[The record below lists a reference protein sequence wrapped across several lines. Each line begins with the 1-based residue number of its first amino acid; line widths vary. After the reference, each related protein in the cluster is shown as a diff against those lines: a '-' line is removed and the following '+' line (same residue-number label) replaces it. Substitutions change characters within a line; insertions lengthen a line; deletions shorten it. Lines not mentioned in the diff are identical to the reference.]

1 MEFDKTLK
9 VGLLLVQPEPSA
21 PAGGLVKA
29 ELAVGFVEGGA
40 YIAVVL
46 QSMSYH
52 LVELVARMTVL
63 GCCITD
69 GNSFSRFHHRADV
82 KRESVWM
89 GLTESPNLIGNCCY
103 AALLC
108 RIIL

>member
-63 GCCITD
+63 
-69 GNSFSRFHHRADV
+69 
-82 KRESVWM
+82 ESVWM
-89 GLTESPNLIGNCCY
+89 GLTERPNLISNCCY
-103 AALLC
+103 VALLC